1 MEEVRVAQ
9 DLLHND
15 LLLIT
20 SFFVFAFVLF
30 RHFFFFLSFYPLS
43 LIPSPASRKE
53 GTESCLTIDLPV
65 SKIEQKKEE
74 KEQRKGGEKK
84 KVRKRMLGIS
94 GIVHMFYS
102 ESLLGGE
109 NARVFFPL
117 NLRTLAGKL

>member
-1 MEEVRVAQ
+1 MTKNINKNGKRKKGNQNE
-9 DLLHND
+9 
-15 LLLIT
+15 IT
-20 SFFVFAFVLF
+20 
-30 RHFFFFLSFYPLS
+30 
-43 LIPSPASRKE
+43 RKN
-53 GTESCLTIDLPV
+53 
-65 SKIEQKKEE
+65 KIEQKKEE